1 MSRLVLVLFLAGC
14 GGAKSGRASS
24 SAEPPPS
31 ADVGGLDGRAPQGD
45 PRIVELDEQIAAE
58 LGTLGLEAP
67 TDAEVGE
74 AMVAHRTFE
83 PMSGGVADSCPV
95 PPAGAACGDVCTLAD
110 SICHN
115 AERIC
120 DLADELDGDAWA
132 TRRCFAG
139 RLSCERARERCC
151 GC

>member
-1 MSRLVLVLFLAGC
+1 MIRCAAVLLLLAAC
-14 GGAKSGRASS
+14 GGAKPRASAS
-24 SAEPPPS
+24 EPPPG
-31 ADVGGLDGRAPQGD
+31 ATAGGLEDRAPSGD
-45 PRIVELDEQIAAE
+45 PRIVELDAQIDAD
-58 LGTLGLEAP
+58 LGRLGLEP
-67 TDAEVGE
+67 PSDAEIGE
-74 AMVAHRTFE
+74 AMVGHRTFE
-83 PMSGGVADSCPV
+83 PMSGGAADSCPV
-95 PPAGAACGDVCTLAD
+95 PPAGAGCGDVCTLAD

-120 DLADELDGDAWA
+120 DLADELDDDWA